1 MNPFSHLKISRARML
16 ASAVV
21 LLVLFVVAGCTMV
34 PKYQQPSVP
43 LAKTWPSVPG
53 YAKTKTAQTNFQVA
67 DIGWR
72 DFFLDPRLQQ
82 VIELSLTNN
91 PNLYVAVQNVVE
103 TKALYRVQQAQLIPT
118 VNLNANGTRT
128 RTPNVYTSGTNAAP
142 PLQYTEYNVNLG
154 VASYELDLFGR
165 VRSLNQQSLE
175 TYLATQEANKS
186 VHIALVAQVAEAYLT
201 EEEAI
206 QQLAIAR
213 DQLKAARQAF
223 DLTQKSFEAG
233 VSSQFDL
240 NNASI
245 QLQNAS
251 ASVAGYAQQLAEASD
266 NLDLLAGM
274 PLPQELKP
282 QKPFN
287 TKVSLADI
295 PSGLPSDLLQRR
307 PDVIEAEHQLKA
319 ANANIGAARAA
330 FFPTVTL
337 TGQAGMASTTLQSLF
352 APGSHAWGFSPQIVW
367 PIFDMGTA
375 YHELQAVKAEQRMKI
390 ADYQSTVQNAF
401 KEVADALAVRT
412 TVQSQLTDTE
422 ALVKSNQQSFR
433 LTQASFKAGV
443 DSQLDVLE
451 IQNALDSAKLSL
463 IQAQYS
469 RLNSLINLYQALG
482 GGWQEH
488 TTNQT
493 AQATAQA
500 SR

>member
-1 MNPFSHLKISRARML
+1 ML
-16 ASAVV
+16 ASATA

-34 PKYQQPSVP
+34 PKYQQPDVP
-43 LAKTWPSVPG
+43 LSQKWPSVPG
-53 YAKTKTAQTNFQVA
+53 YKETKTAPAKVQVA

-118 VNLNANGTRT
+118 VNLNANGQRT
-128 RTPNVYTSGTNAAP
+128 RTPNVYTGSGSNSP

-154 VASYELDLFGR
+154 VTSYELDLFGR

-186 VHIALVAQVAEAYLT
+186 THIALVAQVAEAYLT
-201 EEEAI
+201 EEEAM
-206 QQLAIAR
+206 QQLDIAR
-213 DQLKAARQAF
+213 DLLKAARQSY

-251 ASVAGYAQQLAEASD
+251 ASVAGYAQQLAEAAD

-274 PLPQELKP
+274 PLPEELKP

-287 TKVSLADI
+287 TKITLADI
-295 PSGLPSDLLQRR
+295 PAGLPSDLLQRR

-337 TGQAGMASTTLQSLF
+337 TGSAGMASTTLQSLF

-367 PIFDMGTA
+367 PVFDMGTA
-375 YHELQAVKAEQRMKI
+375 YHELQAVKAEQRMKV

-443 DSQLDVLE
+443 NSQLDVLE
-451 IQNALDSAKLSL
+451 IQNALDSARLSL

-469 RLNSLINLYQALG
+469 RLTSLINLYQALG

-493 AQATAQA
+493 AQTTAQA

>member
-1 MNPFSHLKISRARML
+1 ML
-16 ASAVV
+16 ASVA
-21 LLVLFVVAGCTMV
+21 VLFVVAGCTMV

-43 LAKTWPSVPG
+43 LSQTWPSVPG
-53 YAKTKTAQTNFQVA
+53 YAKTKTAQINVQVA

-72 DFFLDPRLQQ
+72 DFFLDPRLQK

-103 TKALYRVQQAQLIPT
+103 SRQLYRVQQAQLIPT
-118 VNLNANGTRT
+118 VNLNANGQRT
-128 RTPNVYTSGTNAAP
+128 RTPNVYTGGSNAPA
-142 PLQYTEYNVNLG
+142 LQYTEYNINLG
-154 VASYELDLFGR
+154 VTSYELDLFGR

-175 TYLATQEANKS
+175 TYLATEEANKS
-186 VHIALVAQVAEAYLT
+186 THIALVAQVAVAYMN
-201 EEEAI
+201 EEEAM

-213 DQLKAARQAF
+213 DLLKAARQSF
-223 DLTQKSFEAG
+223 DLTQKSFDAG

-274 PLPQELKP
+274 PLPPELKP
-282 QKPFN
+282 QRPFIS
-287 TKVSLADI
+287 KVSLADV
-295 PSGLPSDLLQRR
+295 PAGLPSDLLQRR

-337 TGQAGMASTTLQSLF
+337 TGQAGLASTTLESLF
-352 APGSHAWGFSPQIVW
+352 APGAHAWSFSPQIVW

-375 YHELQAVKAEQRMKI
+375 YHELQAVKADQRIKI

-422 ALVKSNQQSFR
+422 ALVKANQQSFK
-433 LTQASFKAGV
+433 LTQAGFQAGV
-443 DSQLDVLE
+443 NSQLDVLE
-451 IQNALDSAKLSL
+451 IQNALDSARLSL

-469 RLNSLINLYQALG
+469 RLISLVNLYQALG

-493 AQATAQA
+493 TEA

>member
-1 MNPFSHLKISRARML
+1 MNLFSHLKISRARML
-16 ASAVV
+16 LSGAV
-21 LLVLFVVAGCTMV
+21 LLVVAGCTMV
-34 PKYQQPSVP
+34 PKYKQPDVP
-43 LAKTWPSVPG
+43 LAQKWPSVPG
-53 YAKTKTAQTNFQVA
+53 YKETKTAPAKVQVA

-72 DFFLDPRLQQ
+72 DFFLDQRLQQ

-118 VNLNANGTRT
+118 VNLNANGQRT
-128 RTPNVYTSGTNAAP
+128 RTPNVYTGSGSNSP
-142 PLQYTEYNVNLG
+142 PLQYTEYNINLG
-154 VASYELDLFGR
+154 VTSYELDLFGR

-186 VHIALVAQVAEAYLT
+186 TYIALVAQVAVAYLT
-201 EEEAI
+201 EEEAM
-206 QQLAIAR
+206 QQLDIAR
-213 DQLKAARQAF
+213 DQLKAARQSYN
-223 DLTQKSFEAG
+223 LTQKSFDAG

-245 QLQNAS
+245 QLLNAS
-251 ASVAGYAQQLAEASD
+251 SAVAGYAQQLAQAAD

-274 PLPQELKP
+274 PLPEELKP
-282 QKPFN
+282 QRPFN
-287 TKVSLADI
+287 TKVYLADI
-295 PSGLPSDLLQRR
+295 PPGLPSDLLQRR

-337 TGQAGMASTTLQSLF
+337 TGSAGMASTTLQSLF

-375 YHELQAVKAEQRMKI
+375 WHELQAVKADQRIKA
-390 ADYQSTVQNAF
+390 ADYESTVQNAF

-422 ALVKSNQQSFR
+422 SLVKSNQKSFR
-433 LTQASFKAGV
+433 LTQAGFKAGV
-443 DSQLDVLE
+443 NSQLDVLE

-463 IQAQYS
+463 IQARYS
-469 RLNSLINLYQALG
+469 RLISLINLYQALG

-488 TTNQT
+488 STNQT
-493 AQATAQA
+493 AQA